1 MGYMAYNN
9 LCYSYHVITIQI
21 LSQDVNELSI
31 LLLEARNLSG
41 VVARNLSG
49 L

>member
-1 MGYMAYNN
+1 MLLKVKGAKLKYLLYMNN
-9 LCYSYHVITIQI
+9 IKRSMIKLG
-21 LSQDVNELSI
+21 
-31 LLLEARNLSG
+31 LLEARNLSG